1 MLQQTP
7 QTFALKTAMAPHF
20 PVKHTTSPIVTGTSV
35 LAIKYCDGVMMMA
48 DTLGSYGRMSRF
60 RNMQRLK
67 KVGESTLLGASGDIS
82 DFQAVQEMIERMRV
96 RDFCIDDGAQ
106 VDSKEIFS
114 YLSRVTYN
122 RRNKFD
128 LLWNSFVVAGFT
140 KGKILLGVVDKLGN
154 AYEEKYIAT
163 GYGAHLALP
172 LMREKHVDNMSEADA
187 RKLME
192 MCMKVLYYRDCRTI
206 NKIQRATVTKAGIQV
221 SEPYVLDTEWEFKT
235 FVNAKA
241 GGDTGGSW

>member
-1 MLQQTP
+1 MLGPSQQNLP
-7 QTFALKTAMAPHF
+7 LKTAMAPHF
-20 PVKHTTSPIVTGTSV
+20 PINHTTRPVVSGTSV

-48 DTLGSYGRMSRF
+48 DTLGSYGSMSRF
-60 RNMQRLK
+60 RNVQRLK

-82 DFQAVQEMIERMRV
+82 DFQAVEEMIEQMRV

-114 YLSRVTYN
+114 YLSRVLYN

-128 LLWNSFVVAGFT
+128 LLWNSFVVAGFA

-154 AYEEKYIAT
+154 AYEEKFITT
-163 GYGAHLALP
+163 GFGSHLALP
-172 LMREKHVDNMSEADA
+172 LLREKYVDNMSEAQA
-187 RKLME
+187 RALLE
-192 MCMKVLYYRDCRTI
+192 TCMKVLYYRDCRTI
-206 NKIQRATVTKAGIQV
+206 NKIQRATVTKAGITV
-221 SEPYVLDTEWEFKT
+221 SEPYVLATEWEFKT

-241 GGDTGGSW
+241 GFGGSW